1 MGTFLK
7 YILYILLI
15 IVLYAVVKGF
25 YDGKIN
31 SSTSLGSVV
40 DQVDQEARDVAN
52 GTMNAVRKVSN
63 Q

>member
-7 YILYILLI
+7 YMLYVLLI

-31 SSTSLGSVV
+31 SSTTLGNVV
-40 DQVDQEARDVAN
+40 EQVDQETKNIAN
-52 GTMNAVRKVSN
+52 EAMDEIKKVSK
-63 Q
+63 